1 MSANT
6 SQKKPCDNFYPEWL
20 SKSPPDLIAV
30 MNSDGCSVNTS
41 LRDIHFLGYGSGE
54 MSSLFFPKIF
64 TEESIKVFNDYFI
77 EVLQLGGWKN
87 FEVLCTDASNGST
100 RKSGIHLA
108 GDPANKSVLLMAWEL
123 RDVIPSASHPSW
135 ERQFEALVGSMED
148 LVFTLDLG
156 QRHTGIYGK
165 QFQRLGLAPDFF
177 LGKTPAEVL
186 GKEAAVIHEEANQKA
201 LEGQFVTYQWHI
213 SNGNQKL
220 FYQTTVA
227 PVFDNYGAVQGLI
240 GIGQDITALIRREQ
254 DYHRLFNASPVP
266 QWIYDMDT
274 FEFLQVNEAAVRHYG
289 YSEQEFLSMTIKDIR
304 PKTEIP
310 RLVQVHE
317 AFRFYEGIGH
327 YGLFSHLKKDG
338 SPIQVQISGH
348 RLAFEG
354 RDCELIIAY
363 DVTQLQ
369 ETLQRLETANSRYAL
384 VNQATN
390 DVIFDWDVV
399 TGQVFWGGSFRR
411 LLGYDIENQ
420 KTNSAQWLEWIPLSH
435 RETVAEGLV
444 SFQQSPGAQDCTF
457 EFPMTSRRFEKNLF
471 MRMRVHALRDDSGQA
486 TRLIGAMEDVT
497 TERKTQKQLE
507 ASYRTLRDYK
517 NALDQSTNVIFTDT
531 YGVIIDVNESTC
543 LLSGYR
549 RDELI
554 GKHTR
559 IHKSGYHPQSF
570 YKDLWDTITQGRE
583 WRGEIKN
590 RRKDGSFYWVD
601 TTIVPLRDKNA
612 QPYQYLAIRVDITH
626 KKDAEQELKRM
637 LSELKAANER
647 FVKIAQATRDAI
659 WDWDI
664 ERNFLYWGDGM
675 KQLFGYDPIEAIS
688 PTTSWLSRVHPED
701 NAQVK
706 QILDTTL
713 LDQHQSLFHCEYR
726 FRKANGE
733 YAIVSDRGM
742 VIRNEFGKAIRM
754 VGAMTDI
761 TQERAYLKAIEAHNL
776 QLQEIAWLQSH
787 ALRGPLSRMMG
798 LIQLLNTDDTLTE
811 QEKPTF
817 MGYLQSSAIELD
829 EVVRAIVEK
838 SESLSYQMGPQ
849 RGSK

>member
-1 MSANT
+1 MRAAAPPPTFS
-6 SQKKPCDNFYPEWL
+6 SGSFPEWFTDHPADLVGILDQGVFLEGIRLRMTQFVGFGPEKWPGKCFL
-20 SKSPPDLIAV
+20 SFFTDEKRPEAELLL
-30 MNSDGCSVNTS
+30 N
-41 LRDIHFLGYGSGE
+41 E
-54 MSSLFFPKIF
+54 MTRF
-64 TEESIKVFNDYFI
+64 
-77 EVLQLGGWKN
+77 GGWHTLETVFQGPEGN
-87 FEVLCTDASNGST
+87 PARVGL
-100 RKSGIHLA
+100 HLS
-108 GDPANKSVLLMAWEL
+108 GDPVHHKVIVMAWEL
-123 RDVIPSASHPSW
+123 PGTIPGPARPSW

-148 LVFTLDLG
+148 LVFTLDLS

-165 QFQRLGLAPDFF
+165 QFQRLGLSPDFF

-186 GKEAAVIHEEANQKA
+186 GKDAAEIHEEANRKA
-201 LEGQFVTYQWHI
+201 LEGQFVTYQWHTGH
-213 SNGNQKL
+213 GNQEL

-227 PVFDNYGAVQGLI
+227 PVFDHFGAVQGLI
-240 GIGQDITALIRREQ
+240 GIGQDITPLIRREQ
-254 DYHRLFNASPVP
+254 DYHRLFHASPVP

-274 FEFLQVNEAAVRHYG
+274 FEFLQVNEAAIRHYG

-310 RLVQVHE
+310 RLIQVHE
-317 AFRFYEGIGH
+317 AFRTYEGIGH

-338 SPIQVQISGH
+338 SAIQVQISGH
-348 RLAFEG
+348 RLVFEG

-363 DVTQLQ
+363 DITQLQ
-369 ETLQRLETANSRYAL
+369 EILHRLESANARYAL

-390 DVIFDWDVV
+390 DVIFDWDVAS
-399 TGQVFWGGSFRR
+399 GKVFWGGSFDR
-411 LLGYDIENQ
+411 LLGYTLDNQ
-420 KTNSAQWLEWIPLSH
+420 QTTATRWLEWIPSSH
-435 RETVAEGLV
+435 RETVAEGLAN
-444 SFQQSPGAQDCTF
+444 FRQSSGTQVCTF
-457 EFPMTSRRFEKNLF
+457 EFPVISRRFGKNLF
-471 MRMRVHALRDDSGQA
+471 LRMRAYALRDEAGQA
-486 TRLIGAMEDVT
+486 TRLIGALEDVT
-497 TERKTQKQLE
+497 LERKTRKKLE

-517 NALDQSTNVIFTDT
+517 NALDQSTNVVFTDT
-531 YGVIIDVNESTC
+531 SGVIMEVNESTC
-543 LLSGYR
+543 QLSGYR

-554 GKHTR
+554 GQHTR
-559 IHKSGYHPQSF
+559 IHKSGFHPASF

-601 TTIVPLRDKNA
+601 TTIVALRDKNG

-637 LSELKAANER
+637 LTELKGANER
-647 FVKIAQATRDAI
+647 FVKVAQATRDAI

-675 KQLFGYDPIEAIS
+675 KQLFGHDPIEAIS
-688 PTTSWLSRVHPED
+688 PFTSWLSRIHPDD
-701 NAQVK
+701 NGRVK
-706 QILDTTL
+706 HILDATL
-713 LDQHQSLFHCEYR
+713 KDQHQSLFHCEYR
-726 FRKANGE
+726 FRKASGE
-733 YAIVSDRGM
+733 YTLVSDRGL

-754 VGAMTDI
+754 VGAITDI
-761 TQERAYLKAIEAHNL
+761 TQERAYLQAIEAHNR

-798 LIQLLNTDDTLTE
+798 LIQMLNTDDTLTE

-838 SESLSYQMGPQ
+838 SESLSYQKGPN
-849 RGSK
+849 RDSE